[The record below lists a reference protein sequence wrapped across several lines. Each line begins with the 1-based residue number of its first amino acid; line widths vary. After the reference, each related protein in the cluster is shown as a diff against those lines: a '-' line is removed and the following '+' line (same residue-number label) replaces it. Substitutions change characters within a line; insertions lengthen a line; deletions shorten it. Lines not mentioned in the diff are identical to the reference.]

1 MQLVQTK
8 NDEGDAGQQALMDVV
23 MHGSMTFDALLSYID
38 LVLGS
43 QYGPQSERMFS
54 SINPGIFLYNDVG
67 LMKEAPNKC
76 PDSKRKDVKE
86 LFTKHKILFWV
97 LCIPGQKCNH
107 WILAV
112 IYPTYRKIALID
124 SCYDPKIHISVEDVR

>member
-8 NDEGDAGQQALMDVV
+8 NDEDDAGQQALVDVV
-23 MHGSMTFDALLSYID
+23 MYGSMSYDVLLSYID

-43 QYGPQSERMFS
+43 QYGPKSERMFS

-67 LMKEAPNKC
+67 LIKEAPHKC
-76 PDSKRKDVKE
+76 SDSTRKDVKE
-86 LFTKHKILFWV
+86 LFSKHKILFWT
-97 LCIPGQKCNH
+97 LCIPGEKCNH

-112 IYPTYRKIALID
+112 IYPTFRKIALID
-124 SCYDPKIHISVEDVR
+124 SCYDPKIHKSVEDVR